1 MDQAQRNYSCMLDT
15 SNKATRL
22 PGLEIQW
29 PLHLWWAGWGLC
41 SSAAITTLQHC
52 SSLSDGAGFG
62 YVINFHFYNFFPKPT
77 FLFFLKKALPV
88 LIRPP
93 ESKLYLLKQCNI
105 VHNAVMAAL
114 LLPRLVAPQ
123 GCDYPHVPDHPELDR
138 TALCSSLL

>member
-1 MDQAQRNYSCMLDT
+1 MEQGLDML
-15 SNKATRL
+15 L
-22 PGLEIQW
+22 IF
-29 PLHLWWAGWGLC
+29 
-41 SSAAITTLQHC
+41 I
-52 SSLSDGAGFG
+52 F
-62 YVINFHFYNFFPKPT
+62 IIFFQNQL
-77 FLFFLKKALPV
+77 FFFFLKKALPV

-123 GCDYPHVPDHPELDR
+123 GCDYPHVPDHVLDR

>member
-41 SSAAITTLQHC
+41 SPATITTLQHC

-77 FLFFLKKALPV
+77 FFFF
-88 LIRPP
+88 
-93 ESKLYLLKQCNI
+93 
-105 VHNAVMAAL
+105 
-114 LLPRLVAPQ
+114 
-123 GCDYPHVPDHPELDR
+123 
-138 TALCSSLL
+138 